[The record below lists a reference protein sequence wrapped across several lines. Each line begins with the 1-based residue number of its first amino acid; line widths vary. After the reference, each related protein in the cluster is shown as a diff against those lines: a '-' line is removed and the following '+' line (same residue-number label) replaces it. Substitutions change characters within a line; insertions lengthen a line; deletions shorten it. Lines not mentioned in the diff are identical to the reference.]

1 MHFRTKPYF
10 CFMLSSGSWVQRWF
24 KSCCYSRD
32 SMSESFI
39 QTSLTQVDSNA
50 PRLSLYSMLHDSLMP
65 KASSSH
71 CLTVASYRLCIAE
84 TCSIQFCSH
93 KVPFY
98 SEFLMIVLLYIFF
111 SLKDKLVGGYKDDS
125 GVKRIFCWV
134 QFPSTHM
141 SLQPSAIPVLVVP
154 MLTSGLHWHEH
165 VPPAQI

>member
-1 MHFRTKPYF
+1 MF
-10 CFMLSSGSWVQRWF
+10 SSGSWVHRWF

-39 QTSLTQVDSNA
+39 QTSLTQVGTHAS
-50 PRLSLYSMLHDSLMP
+50 RLSLCSMSHGSLMP

-71 CLTVASYRLCIAE
+71 CLTVIFCGLCIAE

-98 SEFLMIVLLYIFF
+98 SEFLMIALLYIFF
-111 SLKDKLVGGYKDDS
+111 FLKDKLVEGYKDDS
-125 GVKRIFCWV
+125 WVKRIFCWV

-141 SLQPSAIPVLVVP
+141 SLQPFIIPVLVVP
-154 MLTSGLHWHEH
+154 MLTSGLYGHKH
-165 VPPAQI
+165 VPTAQI